1 MLPDNVAQAQ
11 HLLLRIQVTGR
22 VVRIADE
29 DGLGARGDQGLEC
42 FHIRQAESIPDIG
55 MNGFYRRAA
64 GQRHG
69 LVVGIE
75 GLGDDDLVAR
85 IQQAQEGEQ
94 HGFGAACR
102 YQNLFRCQV
111 DAETGIIA
119 DQGFPE
125 GEDPL

>member
-1 MLPDNVAQAQ
+1 
-11 HLLLRIQVTGR
+11 
-22 VVRIADE
+22 
-29 DGLGARGDQGLEC
+29 
-42 FHIRQAESIPDIG
+42 